1 MFANGTRLAAQIY
14 CKLLRMFAE
23 GTRLA
28 AQIYCKLLRSDFGKG
43 TRLTVI
49 AQVYANYSG
58 CLLTDC
64 TRLSHQGQPELLHL
78 HRKCDVDVC

>member
-1 MFANGTRLAAQIY
+1 MFAKGTRFTAQMY
-14 CKLLRMFAE
+14 CKRLQMFAE

-28 AQIYCKLLRSDFGKG
+28 AQIYCKLLQMFAKG

-49 AQVYANYSG
+49 AQVYANYCG

-64 TRLSHQGQPELLHL
+64 IRLSHHQGQPELLHL
-78 HRKCDVDVC
+78 H